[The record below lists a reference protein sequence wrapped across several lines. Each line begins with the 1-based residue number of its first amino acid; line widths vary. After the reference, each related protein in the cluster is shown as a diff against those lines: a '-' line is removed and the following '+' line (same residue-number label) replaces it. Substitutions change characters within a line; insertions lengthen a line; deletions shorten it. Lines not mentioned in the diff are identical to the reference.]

1 MNRLNFPDASGQ
13 RFGKTEL
20 LFLQESIRSELFNR
34 AIKFS
39 SPGIISSSN
48 PTSADTPLWVTQAD
62 DANLLS
68 VRPGSVLLDNGQ
80 LLVSLDTLTIAKPA
94 DAREYLLVMQPVET
108 YFNKQV
114 TLGEETIDTLVS
126 VAPKLTWVT
135 LAQYASFTNNAEFL
149 AYYSAANGLQYSH
162 SLVTLRRW
170 SSSADWVHRGQK
182 GSGLVTP
189 SNPHGT
195 SIFDMVFG
203 ADGNF
208 WTAFDTDGIV
218 VYGSS
223 GEYPIRGSLVKEVIN
238 PTQWLPVNGR
248 WACLLRMAPLYIQ
261 GAVDSLG
268 REYAVTNN
276 LSQITSAMLNAEMRA
291 RLSFLCLSGQSQAE
305 PFTAPLTVYY
315 WVSASTGFY
324 VSASNNY
331 KLVSNSGDD
340 SILVAG
346 GQQIELKDSY
356 VFDLGNR
363 ADFPSEYQVQC
374 NQASGVYLYPRQV
387 LNRVELAELTSAVK
401 YDIALNGSSTLRF
414 MLAGTTPAAGLV
426 VKIEVIG
433 QDSQGNALSEE
444 ITFTGSW
451 REELITN
458 RVDSLNKYS
467 TLTSLRV
474 ITGTSDITSAIHVQA
489 LNGDAATDYLIGT
502 FQLLKTGIVN
512 YNDLR
517 SISVAPINEPYSSGL
532 AVVWEESF
540 AKLKYPAVNLS
551 GFRLHGRS
559 FRGEYVSGI
568 IPLAATATGTVKLFV
583 DFDGFKKPDLVIEY
597 APVATPAQ
605 TAFTWTA
612 LAVGQTLPTNI
623 AAIGIKLR
631 IKATDTRVT
640 RVMFATV

>member
-1 MNRLNFPDASGQ
+1 
-13 RFGKTEL
+13 
-20 LFLQESIRSELFNR
+20 
-34 AIKFS
+34 
-39 SPGIISSSN
+39 
-48 PTSADTPLWVTQAD
+48 
-62 DANLLS
+62 
-68 VRPGSVLLDNGQ
+68 
-80 LLVSLDTLTIAKPA
+80 
-94 DAREYLLVMQPVET
+94 
-108 YFNKQV
+108 
-114 TLGEETIDTLVS
+114 
-126 VAPKLTWVT
+126 
-135 LAQYASFTNNAEFL
+135 
-149 AYYSAANGLQYSH
+149 
-162 SLVTLRRW
+162 
-170 SSSADWVHRGQK
+170 
-182 GSGLVTP
+182 
-189 SNPHGT
+189 
-195 SIFDMVFG
+195 
-203 ADGNF
+203 
-208 WTAFDTDGIV
+208 
-218 VYGSS
+218 
-223 GEYPIRGSLVKEVIN
+223 
-238 PTQWLPVNGR
+238 
-248 WACLLRMAPLYIQ
+248 
-261 GAVDSLG
+261 
-268 REYAVTNN
+268 
-276 LSQITSAMLNAEMRA
+276 
-291 RLSFLCLSGQSQAE
+291 
-305 PFTAPLTVYY
+305 
-315 WVSASTGFY
+315 
-324 VSASNNY
+324 
-331 KLVSNSGDD
+331 
-340 SILVAG
+340 
-346 GQQIELKDSY
+346 
-356 VFDLGNR
+356 
-363 ADFPSEYQVQC
+363 
-374 NQASGVYLYPRQV
+374 
-387 LNRVELAELTSAVK
+387 
-401 YDIALNGSSTLRF
+401 